1 MDPAAF
7 FCFDSWCYNLF
18 MPDSSTTQARPSMR
32 IDSLLG
38 GGPPTISFEFFPP
51 RTEAGFAQLFNTI
64 KDLQPLKPSYVSV
77 TYGAGGS
84 TRQKTVALVERIQ
97 RESSILAMAH
107 LTCVG
112 HTAQEIGAILDD
124 LWNAGVRNVLALRGD
139 PPTGPAGQ
147 FIATEGGF
155 AYSSDLVKFVRSRH
169 DFCIG
174 VAGYPEG
181 HPQCLNRTRDL
192 EMLKL
197 KIDNGGCFAVTQ
209 LFFDN
214 ADFYR
219 FRDQARA
226 MGIKAPIIAGIMPI
240 LNVSQIKRFIS
251 MCGAKIP
258 HPLLLK
264 LESVEQDAEA
274 VYSTGIEHSVAQ
286 CRDLLANKVD
296 GLHFYTLNKS
306 RATVEIVRALGAQ
319 HAY

>member
-1 MDPAAF
+1 MA
-7 FCFDSWCYNLF
+7 DSAPNKR
-18 MPDSSTTQARPSMR
+18 SSMR

-38 GGPPTISFEFFPP
+38 GGLPAISFEFFPP
-51 RTEAGFAQLFNTI
+51 KTEAGFAQLFTTI

-84 TRQKTVALVERIQ
+84 TREKTVALVERIQ

-112 HTAQEIGAILDD
+112 HTAAEIGTILDD
-124 LWNAGVRNVLALRGD
+124 LWTAGVRNVLALRGD
-139 PPTGPAGQ
+139 PPSGPSAQ
-147 FIATEGGF
+147 FVATEGGF
-155 AYSSDLVKFVRSRH
+155 GFASDLVKFVRARH

-197 KIDNGGCFAVTQ
+197 KTENGGCFVVTQ

-226 MGIKAPIIAGIMPI
+226 MGIKTPIIAGIMPI

-258 HPLLLK
+258 HPLLVK
-264 LESVEQDAEA
+264 LEKVEPDAEA
-274 VYSTGIEHSVAQ
+274 VYAAGIEHSVQQ
-286 CRDLLANKVD
+286 CRDLLAHGVD

-306 RATVEIVRALGAQ
+306 RATVDIVKALGAK